1 MERGREGRKGEK
13 VRGRKGGRG
22 ERWGREG
29 GNTPFSTGPGYGTE
43 MDAREKWPLSS
54 PPRCL
59 SLGYVKATS
68 PILLETPQK
77 FLYILLMHLYA
88 CKGPIE
94 AR

>member
-1 MERGREGRKGEK
+1 MERGREGREGESEE
-13 VRGRKGGRG
+13 GR
-22 ERWGREG
+22 ERQRRGREG

-43 MDAREKWPLSS
+43 MDAREKCPLSA